1 MTIYLRLGLRLDV
14 AAKEQHCSCG
24 DRGPYG
30 VYLAAGHIFREW
42 FLEGWS
48 EKIAIGNERF
58 FASRGKASKFSK
70 RNLNL
75 GKNLTKVA

>member
-14 AAKEQHCSCG
+14 AAKEQHWSCG

-48 EKIAIGNERF
+48 EKIAIGTNDFLPAAVRHQ
-58 FASRGKASKFSK
+58 
-70 RNLNL
+70 NL
-75 GKNLTKVA
+75 GSEP